1 MAYELKIDQNELFEA
16 KIDVKGAKLSDSFCR
31 LVLLSEDWNLM
42 FEGEIDK
49 NGYVEIPIKKLKNL
63 LSEGEQGNLK
73 LEVVV
78 DDTYFVPW
86 SDTFEVVIGKTVT
99 AEVKS
104 SKKGV
109 IKEEKTTV
117 QASVIRGTKSSP
129 SKKPNKSKTD
139 NNTVLEA
146 LQTVISRR
154 YPTLNESAKSK
165 LVNSIKSYIDGKQ
178 SRK

>member
-42 FEGEIDK
+42 FEGEIDT

-63 LSEGEQGNLK
+63 LNEGEQGSLK

-104 SKKGV
+104 NKKKV
-109 IKEEKTTV
+109 LKEEKTTV
-117 QASVIRGTKSSP
+117 QASVIRGTKLT
-129 SKKPNKSKTD
+129 SKGTKSKTSS
-139 NNTVLEA
+139 TTIMEA

-178 SRK
+178 LRK